1 MYHDYDSAEELPD
14 WSAWRASLPVSAL
27 LTADPPRL
35 PEIRVVSPSPLL
47 PPYSPSPSFADESDL
62 EPDLAWIDS
71 DEESDSDTELGSPD
85 SDADLEL
92 DFPYSWL
99 ADRACFA
106 ALDTQ
111 LLMHPVQCFAEVCW
125 AEAVNSGER
134 GSMAV
139 ADSVSKARAEVQAI
153 VAAGARRD
161 WADERDPPAQPP
173 LADEL
178 NTIADTSSQPKEVP
192 FESFDAKFDA
202 YYAYYAR
209 GASAS
214 PPSTPASTSTTTPA
228 TTPPASNLSRAS
240 TVRPA
245 PEYEYTFDQKYLRE
259 KYLLDL
265 RYVRGGADPSDSI
278 GAFPSR
284 PLVPSRRSKSKSK
297 SSSAESDSKS
307 NSMPRRL
314 FALFQAPR
322 V

>member
-1 MYHDYDSAEELPD
+1 MMYHDDYASAEELPD
-14 WSAWRASLPVSAL
+14 WSAWRASLPVSTL
-27 LTADPPRL
+27 LTAGPPRL
-35 PEIRVVSPSPLL
+35 PEIRVASPSPLL
-47 PPYSPSPSFADESDL
+47 PPYSPYSPSLADESDL

-125 AEAVNSGER
+125 AEAVNNDR

-139 ADSVSKARAEVQAI
+139 ADSVSRARAEVQAI

-161 WADERDPPAQPP
+161 WAYEHDPPAEPP

-178 NTIADTSSQPKEVP
+178 NTDELNTVADTSPQPEEVP

-209 GASAS
+209 GASAT
-214 PPSTPASTSTTTPA
+214 PPTTPASTSTTTP
-228 TTPPASNLSRAS
+228 PLPLQQLR
-240 TVRPA
+240 RPHR
-245 PEYEYTFDQKYLRE
+245 T
-259 KYLLDL
+259 
-265 RYVRGGADPSDSI
+265 
-278 GAFPSR
+278 
-284 PLVPSRRSKSKSK
+284 
-297 SSSAESDSKS
+297 
-307 NSMPRRL
+307 
-314 FALFQAPR
+314 
-322 V
+322 